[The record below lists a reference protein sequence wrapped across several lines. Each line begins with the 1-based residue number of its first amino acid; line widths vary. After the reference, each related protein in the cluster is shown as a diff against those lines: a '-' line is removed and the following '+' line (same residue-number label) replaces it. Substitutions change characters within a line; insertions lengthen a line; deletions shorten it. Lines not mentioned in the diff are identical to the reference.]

1 MSMFLDIL
9 GLNPGDFQTQLG
21 GDTSQSSNANN
32 SASSLF
38 PNYVKL
44 DTKLMILIENH
55 YKQETLIETA
65 NQLKS
70 DHNLGVDG
78 GFEIRFA
85 GSKVLDDDK
94 YHHME
99 ACNNLLEHARIS
111 KDMFGFVIVQDAST
125 RLEDEVREITGV
137 PIHDD
142 DDKNYKKYVQA
153 TEPMSNFAN
162 STTLPII
169 NQEAK
174 LTAIASKYIY
184 RASSA
189 LGLDDVRDTLLKNV
203 ADFHNLQVKI
213 NSAVTDTTYPQN
225 GRTLPDIVVGS
236 YTDSPLGSNA
246 QAEYIRKNRAAPA
259 QQIFD
264 EVDSDK
270 EDNGDDDDGTDEREV
285 ERIRAERLS
294 KRANFDYL
302 FTKIRHLKPVNFRDG
317 EVYLRINHFTNDRD
331 LVFCRRKRK
340 TDGTYEFDQGEEE
353 KARREKRLPTSVIID
368 DTVKIFVWPNM
379 MPSDE
384 GIMCTKMY
392 DTLMYKY
399 NMQDANRRLKLADDS
414 NVKPTVFLT
423 YDPKITSGDMRELTE
438 SEMLNIAKN
447 PTARESRLDKN
458 QQFGEFVSNIALDL
472 MNGKRSDDFAKG
484 IVNGVVGPTVQDKD
498 GKLVYPQTVQS
509 PNCYTVPLGR
519 GYSTGAVVSGQTID
533 DPVRRKADYQEHI
546 AGMVGI
552 PLIQLLGGQGSSKK
566 GNNQSTQ
573 EGSAAVTG
581 GSAELSGGLFRTTIT
596 KDRKDLSAFLQNVF
610 EIFFRD
616 MSNTELAKILAV
628 TAREKQLVKK
638 KHDVLMATLQEQFTL
653 VTEAM
658 NETLKAQRQDSL
670 RMKNALITQFQRIAD
685 AAKQVTSLNHRFS
698 VVFLRETFIENAEI
712 DMLKADG
719 AISEFEAA
727 NMKRSKMGMKPITE
741 EDFEKNRKKRL
752 QNVHEEVDANEPTPP
767 PEEGGPPK
775 RRKT

>member
-1 MSMFLDIL
+1 MFLDIL

-38 PNYVKL
+38 PQYVKI
-44 DTKLMILIENH
+44 DTKLMVLIEQH

-78 GFEIRFA
+78 FEIHFA

-137 PIHDD
+137 PIHDE
-142 DDKNYKKYVQA
+142 DDKDYKKYTQ
-153 TEPMSNFAN
+153 PMDPMANFAN
-162 STTLPII
+162 STALPII

-189 LGLDDVRDTLLKNV
+189 LGLEDVRETLLKNV
-203 ADFHNLQVKI
+203 SEFHNLQVKI
-213 NSAVTDTTYPQN
+213 NSTVNGTTYPQN
-225 GRTLPDIVVGS
+225 GPTLPDIVVGS
-236 YTDSPLGSNA
+236 YTDSPLGAKA
-246 QAEYIRKNRAAPA
+246 QAAQNRQNKQAPA

-264 EVDSDK
+264 DVDSDR
-270 EDNGDDDDGTDEREV
+270 EYDDDGTDEREV

-302 FTKIRHLKPVNFRDG
+302 FTKIRHLKAVNFRDG
-317 EVYLRINHFTNDRD
+317 EIYLRINHFTNDRD

-340 TDGTYEFDQGEEE
+340 PNGTYEFDMGDE
-353 KARREKRLPTSVIID
+353 KKALEEKRLPTNVIID
-368 DTVKIFVWPNM
+368 DTVKIYVWPNM

-384 GIMCTKMY
+384 GVMCTKMY

-423 YDPKITSGDMRELTE
+423 YDAKITTGDMRELTE
-438 SEMLNIAKN
+438 TEMLNIATN
-447 PTARESRLDKN
+447 PTAREQRLDK
-458 QQFGEFVSNIALDL
+458 QQHIGEFVTNIALDL
-472 MNGKRSDDFAKG
+472 MNGKRNDDFAKG
-484 IVNGVVGPTVQDKD
+484 LVDGAIGPTVQNKD
-498 GKLVYPQTVQS
+498 GKLVYPQSTKS
-509 PNCYTVPLGR
+509 PNCYTVPLAR

-566 GNNQSTQ
+566 GTNASTQ
-573 EGSAAVTG
+573 EGSGAVTG

-596 KDRKDLSAFLQNVF
+596 KDRKDLSACLQNLF

-628 TAREKQLVKK
+628 TTREKQLVKK

-658 NETLKAQRQDSL
+658 SVTIETQKQDSL

-712 DMLKADG
+712 DMLKTDG
-719 AISEFEAA
+719 AISEFDAA

-741 EDFEKNRKKRL
+741 EDFDKNRKKRL

-767 PEEGGPPK
+767 PDEGGPPK
-775 RRKT
+775 KRKT

>member
-1 MSMFLDIL
+1 MFLDIL

-38 PNYVKL
+38 PQYIKI
-44 DTKLMILIENH
+44 DSKLMVLIEQH

-78 GFEIRFA
+78 FEIRFA
-85 GSKVLDDDK
+85 GSKVLEDDK
-94 YHHME
+94 YHHLE

-137 PIHDD
+137 AIHDN
-142 DDKNYKKYVQA
+142 DDKDYKKYTES
-153 TEPMSNFAN
+153 TEPMANFAN

-189 LGLDDVRDTLLKNV
+189 LGLEDVRSTLLRNV
-203 ADFHNLQVKI
+203 SDFHNLQVKI
-213 NSAVTDTTYPQN
+213 NTTVQGTTYPQN
-225 GRTLPDIVVGS
+225 GPTLPDIVVGS
-236 YTDSPLGSNA
+236 YTDSPLGSKA
-246 QAEYIRKNRAAPA
+246 QAKLNRQNRDVPA
-259 QQIFD
+259 KQIFD
-264 EVDSDK
+264 DDDK
-270 EDNGDDDDGTDEREV
+270 ESNDDDDETDEREV

-317 EVYLRINHFTNDRD
+317 EIYLRINHFTNDRD

-340 TDGTYEFDQGEEE
+340 SDGTYEFDNGDEE
-353 KARREKRLPTSVIID
+353 KARKEKKLPTNVIID
-368 DTVKIFVWPNM
+368 DTVKIYVWPNM

-384 GIMCTKMY
+384 GVMCTKMY

-423 YDPKITSGDMRELTE
+423 YDAKITTGDMRELTE

-447 PTARESRLDKN
+447 PTAREQKQDKM
-458 QQFGEFVSNIALDL
+458 QHIGEFVSNIALDL
-472 MNGKRSDDFAKG
+472 MNGKRDDEFAKG
-484 IVNGVVGPTVQDKD
+484 LVNGVVGPTVQNKD

-519 GYSTGAVVSGQTID
+519 GYNTGAVVTGQTID

-573 EGSAAVTG
+573 DGSAAVTG

-596 KDRKDLSAFLQNVF
+596 KDRKDLSACLQNLF

-628 TAREKQLVKK
+628 TEREKKLVKK

-658 NETLKAQRQDSL
+658 SVTIETQKQDSL

-712 DMLKADG
+712 DMLKSDG

-727 NMKRSKMGMKPITE
+727 NMKRSKMGMKPISE
-741 EDFEKNRKKRL
+741 HDFEKNRKKRL

-767 PEEGGPPK
+767 PDEGGPPK
-775 RRKT
+775 KRKT